1 MLRSRQTPSE
11 GKPRKRQG
19 NSLFIDRMKR
29 EGRFQEYRDHLR
41 SNIESGM
48 HGSVASYQA
57 ILAMGYEGAKKEH
70 EINMDFMA
78 YGDEYMGRVD
88 RKKESDDANAVREA
102 LDLKD
107 ALASYDID
115 ESDLPV
121 EIAFVFHSIH
131 KAIGDKAVWLVRP
144 QDAPTPGAWN
154 MLVWAVENQT
164 KFFEMV
170 IREQLK
176 KNEKVDDQGM
186 GDTGESV
193 EQIEKLLSELTSD

>member
-1 MLRSRQTPSE
+1 MLRSRQILSE
-11 GKPRKRQG
+11 DRPRKRPG

-29 EGRFQEYRDHLR
+29 EGRFQEYRDHVR
-41 SNIESGM
+41 SHIERGVN
-48 HGSVASYQA
+48 GGVASYQA
-57 ILAMGYEGAKKEH
+57 ILAMGYEGSKKEH
-70 EINMDFMA
+70 EIHLDFMS
-78 YGDEYMGRVD
+78 YGDEYLGRINQ
-88 RKKESDDANAVREA
+88 KKEADDANAVKEA

-115 ESDLPV
+115 ESDLPA

-131 KAIGDKAVWLVRP
+131 KAVGDQAVWLVRP

-176 KNEKVDDQGM
+176 KNERVDDQGM

-193 EQIEKLLSELTSD
+193 EQIEKLLSELTSG